1 MDDKW
6 VTYAKKNRQVFLKK
20 TLGNIKSQDNRAA
33 IFMAGTP
40 GAGKTEVAT
49 SLAELYEDIVRIDA
63 DDFRSQ
69 FPEYSGSN
77 SDEFQKGASWL
88 VEFTFTKVIERK
100 LPFILDGTFA
110 FSRALKNVERAIH
123 HGFKPTIYFVYQEPL
138 IAWDFTKAREKT
150 EGRYMPKSA
159 FIDAYFKS
167 RANIALVKQQLGNAI
182 DLHIVMKDYKNHIV
196 EVLSDA
202 DDIEIVLQKKYT
214 KSELEE
220 ILND

>member
-1 MDDKW
+1 MP
-6 VTYAKKNRQVFLKK
+6 KKIGRHSLKK
-20 TLGNIKSQDNRAA
+20 HIVKPQEERAA

-49 SLAELYEDIVRIDA
+49 SLAELYEDTVLIDA
-63 DDFRSQ
+63 DDFRTQ
-69 FPEYSGSN
+69 FPEYSGHN
-77 SDEFQKGASWL
+77 SDEFQNAASWL

-123 HGFKPTIYFVYQEPL
+123 HGFKPTIYFVYQDPL
-138 IAWDFTKAREKT
+138 IAWEFTKAREKA

-159 FIDAYFKS
+159 FINAYFKS
-167 RANIALVKQQLGNAI
+167 RANIALVKQQLGHAV
-182 DLHIVMKDYKNHIV
+182 DLHIVIKDYQNRVV
-196 EVLSDA
+196 EILSDA

-214 KSELEE
+214 KTELEE